1 MTIKELRDFLYEVE
15 EELENNLV
23 DDGGVSESEYD
34 NAMERIENFEYVL
47 NKLENGG
54 DPLEVAHK
62 LAYEDF

>member
-1 MTIKELRDFLYEVE
+1 MTIEELRDFLYEVE

-23 DDGGVSESEYD
+23 DDGGISESEYD
-34 NAMERIENFEYVL
+34 NAMERIENFENVL
-47 NKLENGG
+47 GKLESGG

>member
-1 MTIKELRDFLYEVE
+1 MTIEELRDFLYEVE

-23 DDGGVSESEYD
+23 DDGGISESEYD

-47 NKLENGG
+47 GKLENGG

-62 LAYEDF
+62 LAYQDF